1 MNTKIGWVIV
11 ITLAVAIVVAGIFVW
26 RAPSANNVPEG
37 DTAKEAPKIAGAT
50 HKILVK
56 SNGFVPKELT
66 IKAGDEVIFT
76 NEDAD
81 KHWPASDIHPTHTL
95 CPGFDALR
103 PMGKG
108 ESYSH
113 VFEKAGTCPMHDHIM
128 PSMRG
133 KIIVK

>member
-1 MNTKIGWVIV
+1 MNTKIGLVIV

-26 RAPSANNVPEG
+26 RTPSANNVPEG
-37 DTAKEAPKIAGAT
+37 HISKEAPEAAGVM
-50 HKILVK
+50 HKILMK
-56 SNGFVPKELT
+56 SNGFVPEELT
-66 IKAGDEVIFT
+66 VKAGEEVIFI
-76 NEDAD
+76 NEDPD

-103 PMGKG
+103 PVGKG

-128 PSMRG
+128 PSVRG